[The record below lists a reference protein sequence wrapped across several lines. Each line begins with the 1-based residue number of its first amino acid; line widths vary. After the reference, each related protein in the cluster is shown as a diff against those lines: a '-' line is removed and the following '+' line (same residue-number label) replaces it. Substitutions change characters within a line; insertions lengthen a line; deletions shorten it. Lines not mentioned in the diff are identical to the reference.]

1 MTKSEGTDNDAEI
14 TRAGSG
20 IPGMD
25 EMIQGGFPRG
35 GVHIISGPPGGGKS
49 LFGMQFLVEGAKN
62 GENCIYI
69 TLEESEFS
77 LYKAMRGF
85 GIDIH
90 DPEIKG
96 HIVVLD
102 LGKLRSA
109 YSDNIDTI
117 HLLGFKA
124 LSKLIRDSLKTKKM
138 NSRIVIDS
146 LVSMGLAYDNVNE
159 FRQDMFVFSTYLR
172 ESGYTSVLLTESDD
186 ETGTKTRYRIEG
198 FVGDSFIALGL
209 ENVRGELRRLI
220 TIRKMRF
227 TDHDKAQHP
236 FLIGPGG
243 ITVKSD
249 TGVF

>member
-1 MTKSEGTDNDAEI
+1 MTGSGEEDEEI
-14 TRAGSG
+14 QRAGSG

-49 LFGMQFLVEGAKN
+49 LFGMQFLVEGARK
-62 GENCIYI
+62 GENGIYI
-69 TLEESEFS
+69 TLEESEYS
-77 LYKAMRGF
+77 IYKAMKGF

-90 DPEIKG
+90 DLEIKG

-102 LGKLRSA
+102 LGKLRNA

-124 LSKLIRDSLKTKKM
+124 LSKFIRDTLKSKKE
-138 NSRIVIDS
+138 NSRIVVDS
-146 LVSMGLAYDNVNE
+146 LVSMGLAYDNVQE
-159 FRQDMFVFSTYLR
+159 FRQDMFVFCTYLR
-172 ESGYTSVLLTESDD
+172 ESGFTSVLLTESDD
-186 ETGTKTRYRIEG
+186 ETGNRTRYTVEG

-236 FLIGPGG
+236 FLIGQGG